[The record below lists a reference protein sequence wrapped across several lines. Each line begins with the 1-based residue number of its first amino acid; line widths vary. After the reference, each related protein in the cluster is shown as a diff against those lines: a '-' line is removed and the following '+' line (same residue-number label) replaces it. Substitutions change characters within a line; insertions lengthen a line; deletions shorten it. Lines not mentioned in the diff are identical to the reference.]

1 MISQRMRIV
10 EPRKQDGTWVAA
22 GAINDT
28 GTATATTTP
37 PVQVGSTDKG
47 RFTATH
53 VLTSAAG
60 RGTITLEGE
69 SEIQSFPP
77 PSPPRPPARIEG
89 TWEITGATGTYANLR
104 GRGSGKLYA
113 TVDPTTQEVT
123 IVRDGKAG

>member
-10 EPRKQDGTWVAA
+10 GERKQDGTWVAA
-22 GAINDT
+22 GAINDR

-60 RGTITLEGE
+60 TITLEGE

-77 PSPPRPPARIEG
+77 PSPPRPPARVEG
-89 TWEITGATGTYANLR
+89 KWDVTGATGTYANL
-104 GRGSGKLYA
+104 RGSGKLYA